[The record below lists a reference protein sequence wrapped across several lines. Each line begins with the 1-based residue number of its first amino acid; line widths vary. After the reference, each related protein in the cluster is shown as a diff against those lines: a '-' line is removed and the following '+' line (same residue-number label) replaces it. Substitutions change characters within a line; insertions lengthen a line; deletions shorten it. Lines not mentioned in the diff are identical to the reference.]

1 MSTKLIRSSIP
12 LKSRIKIMP
21 RLRISKKSNDES
33 TIEDL
38 TNWYHGNTRMMLR
51 LFIESQ
57 KPDPTCDWRLMR
69 LDRDRGWR
77 HTMQIMRGSNR
88 ECYETVRMNQETFL
102 RLCNTLKDNYGL
114 IATRECA
121 LEEAVAMCLEVLG
134 HGQDQRIVA
143 THFQRAQETVKRKFH
158 EVLDALLRLADDIV
172 KPKENDLTEVNSH
185 LSSDSRYYPFFSD
198 CIGALDGTHVKVRVR
213 MDQKNRFWN
222 SRKQYPSMNVLAI
235 CNFDMKFVYAYVGTP
250 GKGIYLHILAL
261 AIIRING
268 ENMDRIPKS
277 ASEKF
282 NKSHSSLRSVVER
295 SFGVWKTKWK
305 IIGDPKY
312 DLRTMCKIVV
322 ATMTLHNFIRD
333 SNRADE
339 DFCEF
344 ERNEDFVVE
353 SVHLDSDLDADI
365 EPIQVDPHAVLQN
378 HRYDPTGDA
387 YMLGIRN
394 DIAEQLW
401 ISRS

>member
-1 MSTKLIRSSIP
+1 
-12 LKSRIKIMP
+12 
-21 RLRISKKSNDES
+21 
-33 TIEDL
+33 
-38 TNWYHGNTRMMLR
+38 MMLR

-57 KPDPTCDWRLMR
+57 KPDPTCDRRLMR
-69 LDRDRGWR
+69 LDRGRGWR

-114 IATRECA
+114 IGTRECA

-250 GKGIYLHILAL
+250 GKAHDTKVLTFCARNDRFFPIPPEGKYYLVDLGYPNRKGYLSPYPRTRYHPHQW
-261 AIIRING
+261 REHG
-268 ENMDRIPKS
+268 IPKN

-322 ATMTLHNFIRD
+322 ATMALHNFIRD

-378 HRYDPTGDA
+378 HRYDPTADA